1 MGIWVKR
8 GHRVPAE
15 RTSSVALVLAVGALL
30 LLCAGALAACGS
42 TSSTSST
49 KATTSGV
56 VLQYTTPPGTHTVSQ
71 ITWDLPYG
79 EPTTLDPLK
88 AGDYGP
94 CFVSSQLHD
103 TLVRYS
109 PDWKLGPGSP
119 NRGRTPIP

>member
-1 MGIWVKR
+1 MSARAKGRTAPNKSTTWAFVIAGIIAV
-8 GHRVPAE
+8 
-15 RTSSVALVLAVGALL
+15 LVLAAVAT
-30 LLCAGALAACGS
+30 AGCGS
-42 TSSTSST
+42 
-49 KATTSGV
+49 KATSPSPGATSPGV
-56 VLQYTTPPGTHTVSQ
+56 TLQSTTPPGTGTVDQ
-71 ITWDLPYG
+71 ITWDLTLG

-119 NRGRTPIP
+119 NRGRSLTT